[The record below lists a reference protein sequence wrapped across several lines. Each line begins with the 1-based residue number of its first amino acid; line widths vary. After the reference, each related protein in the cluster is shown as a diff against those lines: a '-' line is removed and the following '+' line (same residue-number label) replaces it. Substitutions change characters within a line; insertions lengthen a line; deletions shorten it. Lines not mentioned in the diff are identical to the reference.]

1 MQLLHGA
8 VSEHEWRVERVLSN
22 EANMEFWCRIL
33 VDGTARLGL
42 RQDEHVLIYEGDLFA
57 APVPTGQQVKLDE
70 AEWLTPVEPRQ
81 YLGLLNNLHAALAH
95 SGDPLPVS
103 PVYFAK
109 LPGCLNGHLAD
120 ISIPKEFGDKVVFE
134 AELGVVIGRECF
146 QPSRDSIDD
155 YIFGYT
161 CVNDVTAYE
170 PLLENKQVQQ
180 WTRAKSFPGF
190 GPLGP
195 WIVRGIEP
203 DGLQIEAYL
212 DGEKLQDYPVSD
224 MVFSPRDAVS
234 RIASEI
240 RLYPGDIIACGTSVG
255 NCFMKPGQ
263 KIEIRIP
270 GLGSLLNTYT
280 P

>member
-1 MQLLHGA
+1 MSSGA
-8 VSEHEWRVERVLSN
+8 DT
-22 EANMEFWCRIL
+22 EFWCRIL

-42 RQDEHVLIYEGDLFA
+42 RQGEHVLIYEGDLFDN
-57 APVPTGQQVKLDE
+57 PVSTGQQVKLDE
-70 AEWLTPVEPRQ
+70 VEWLAPVEPRQ
-81 YLGLLNNLHAALAH
+81 YLGLLNNLHAAIVH
-95 SGDPLPVS
+95 GGNTIPVS
-103 PVYFAK
+103 PLYFSK

-134 AELGVVIGRECF
+134 AELAVVIGRECF
-146 QPSRDSIDD
+146 QPSHDSIDD

-161 CVNDVTAYE
+161 CVNDVTAAG
-170 PLLENKQVQQ
+170 PLLENKEVQQ

-212 DGEKLQDYPVSD
+212 NGEKLQDYPVSD
-224 MVFSPRDAVS
+224 MVFSPREAVS
-234 RIASEI
+234 RIAGEI
-240 RLYPGDIIACGTSVG
+240 RLYPGDVIACGTSVG

-263 KIEIRIP
+263 KVEIRIP
-270 GLGSLLNTYT
+270 GVGSLVNRYSG
-280 P
+280 